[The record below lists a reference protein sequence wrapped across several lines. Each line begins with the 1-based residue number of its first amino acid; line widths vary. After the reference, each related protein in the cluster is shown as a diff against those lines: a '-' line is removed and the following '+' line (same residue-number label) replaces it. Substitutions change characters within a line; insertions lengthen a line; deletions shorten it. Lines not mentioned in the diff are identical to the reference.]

1 MLFLKSSIFLIFIIA
16 DIFHSIICKN
26 ISEADGTLVTEMIQA
41 LGYTILLPYS
51 VSRDSGKKM
60 YLAVG
65 AHTVAHGLCTGW
77 QYILLRTNDICR
89 KPNKTRQR
97 L

>member
-41 LGYTILLPYS
+41 LGYTILLPYN
-51 VSRDSGKKM
+51 VSWDSGKK
-60 YLAVG
+60 
-65 AHTVAHGLCTGW
+65 CIW
-77 QYILLRTNDICR
+77 QWELTQLHMDYVLDGSTFC
-89 KPNKTRQR
+89 
-97 L
+97 